1 MRLNLVLHVPNG
13 IELDTFI
20 VKDDM
25 PLLGQLY
32 ARYDNYKLVFT
43 YGKGYI
49 ISVSDMVKDLNLKDG
64 DNITG
69 FEYVQQSVSYI
80 DTYY

>member
-1 MRLNLVLHVPNG
+1 MRLNLALHVPNG
-13 IELDTFI
+13 IELHTII
-20 VKDDM
+20 VEDYM

-32 ARYDNYKLVFT
+32 ARYDNSKLVFT

-49 ISVSDMVKDLNLKDG
+49 ISVSDRVEDLNLKDG

-69 FEYVQQSVSYI
+69 FEYVQQTVSYI